1 MELFSTAL
9 ISFGVRVAAVTPRP
23 ASADSANGGD
33 FARIDPSTL
42 KVYIFPDAEMLAEEM
57 PGGNSP
63 YSPFDRWS
71 SRISHVLSA
80 IFRGSKETNRIQL
93 PWD

>member
-1 MELFSTAL
+1 MELSSTAL
-9 ISFGVRVAAVTPRP
+9 ISFGACVAARP

-42 KVYIFPDAEMLAEEM
+42 KVYIFPDDEMLAEEM

-80 IFRGSKETNRIQL
+80 IFRGSKESESLTA
-93 PWD
+93 PPD